1 MRIFLIILAAI
12 GVIALISYFGFDCGR
27 NGTTTKVTVTTAT
40 STTNSE
46 AARRRAAE
54 RAGSGGAAV
63 QDGPGSASAE
73 PTGAPG
79 TAGIDPNDTSGQL
92 SLVHPFADTSPWNT
106 SVLGQPTD
114 ENSDTFMRLANQR
127 VGLVEKGNAPPQ
139 RTTITNRAG
148 VFINTDRWSIPIVT
162 TASGTPT
169 RLVCRQLPP
178 YCGDG
183 ANVPSLPIPT
193 NASPNPSYDG
203 AFVVEDAGNGVA
215 YAMWRARR
223 VGDVIS
229 YQFLRKWT
237 LNGSGYQVPNSVST
251 IGSGLP
257 SFAGVLL
264 PEEIKA
270 GRIEHALAIALPG
283 PARDKYVQPASA
295 TDGVGPTNSIPEG
308 ARMRLKPGVRTPRLL
323 PRTNVVAQRAI
334 MKALRTYGA
343 IVVERSRVPSLY
355 AKMNYNWLQPMKGA
369 NGRYLAPNGRLL
381 PKLLNKRANA
391 TPMLRGNEV
400 QGLHL
405 SDFEVVEITGPTFTF
420 PALNSTEAAA
430 RSTATG
436 GTG

>member
-1 MRIFLIILAAI
+1 MRAILIAI
-12 GVIALISYFGFDCGR
+12 VVIAVIALIAYFGFDVGKDEPAKK
-27 NGTTTKVTVTTAT
+27 TTTVTT
-40 STTNSE
+40 STTSS
-46 AARRRAAE
+46 AAAKKQAAE
-54 RAGSGGAAV
+54 RAGSGGAGV

-79 TAGIDPNDTSGQL
+79 AAGIDPNDTSGQL
-92 SLVHPFADTSPWNT
+92 SLIRPFADSSPWNT
-106 SVLGQPTD
+106 SALGQSTD
-114 ENSDTFMRLANQR
+114 PKSATYMRLANQR
-127 VGLVEKGNAPPQ
+127 VGLVENGNAEPRKQ
-139 RTTITNRAG
+139 TVTNKAG
-148 VFINTDRWSIPIVT
+148 VFINTNRWSIPIYT
-162 TASGTPT
+162 TENGEPT

-183 ANVPSLPIPT
+183 PSVPTLPVPP
-193 NASPNPSYDG
+193 NASPVPSYDG
-203 AFVVEDAGNGVA
+203 AFVVEDPANGVA

-223 VGDVIS
+223 AGDTIS

-295 TDGVGPTNSIPEG
+295 TDGVGATDSIPEG
-308 ARMRLKPGVRTPRLL
+308 ARIRLKPGVKAPKLL

-343 IVVERSRVPSLY
+343 IVVERSRTPSLY
-355 AKMNYNWLQPMKGA
+355 AKMNYDWTQPMKGA
-369 NGRYLAPNGRLL
+369 NGRYLRPDGRLL
-381 PKLLNKRANA
+381 PKIDNKRANA
-391 TPMLRGNEV
+391 TPLLRGNEI

-405 SDFEVVEITGPTFTF
+405 SDFEVVKITGNFYTF
-420 PALNSTEAAA
+420 PALSSTEAAA
-430 RSTATG
+430 RPANG
-436 GTG
+436 DDG